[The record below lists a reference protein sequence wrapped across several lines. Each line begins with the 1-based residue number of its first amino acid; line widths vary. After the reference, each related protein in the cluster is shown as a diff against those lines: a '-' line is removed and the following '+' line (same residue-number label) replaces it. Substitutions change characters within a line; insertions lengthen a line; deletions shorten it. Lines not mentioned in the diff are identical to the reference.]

1 MLNDAPYVVSEMSAS
16 SYEAVSSTGGVFVL
30 GDDNST
36 KSRNDF
42 TDRYQNGPLQEGT
55 PYSVFVWAFVQ
66 AIPLASVNV
75 SCCVGMGCREVGG
88 GGREGGMEGG
98 IEGER
103 SDLFPSLQD
112 DAVSKRQSDDG
123 TPRQYTV
130 YSSSG
135 FLPST
140 FTERSELTI

>member
-1 MLNDAPYVVSEMSAS
+1 MSAS
-16 SYEAVSSTGGVFVL
+16 SYEAISSTGGVLFVL

-66 AIPLASVNV
+66 AIPLASGNV

-88 GGREGGMEGG
+88 GGGGWREGGREGG
-98 IEGER
+98 LGMDGGREG
-103 SDLFPSLQD
+103 
-112 DAVSKRQSDDG
+112 
-123 TPRQYTV
+123 
-130 YSSSG
+130 
-135 FLPST
+135 
-140 FTERSELTI
+140 